1 MLELKQTQRL
11 SPILTQQ
18 LQQAIRLLQ
27 LSKLE
32 LVEAIELELQENPV
46 LEISEKVEDEIDKK
60 PIIKK
65 GDVLEYLELKKS
77 PAEDLHGRE
86 EREYPG
92 DREWDYNYIEYSR
105 NGRPHS
111 FREDAPNYENFV
123 ANKDNLRGFLRWQA
137 GLSNL
142 DQNERLAAEWI
153 IENIDDNGYLAYPI
167 SEISKSSGFSPE
179 SLEEVLKKVQKFD
192 PTGVGARD
200 LKECILIQ
208 YEALGEKDSPLELIL
223 TSYLELFHH
232 NNVKG
237 IVKATGYSA
246 DTVKKVFEK
255 IRSFDPKPGRNYS
268 DEYTSY
274 IVPDVYVI
282 KSEEGFEILLNED
295 NLPDLT
301 LNAYYNQLRF
311 DNRVNGPTKKY
322 LKNKTSQAE
331 WFIKSIQQRQ
341 RTLYLVAESILKF
354 QREFFEQGLRS
365 LKPLIL
371 KDVAQD
377 IGVHESTVS
386 RITTNKYM
394 SSPQGLYELKFF
406 FPTGI
411 DKDGDSPL
419 STNVVMDFIA
429 EIVKHEDKKNPLT
442 DSEIVDCLKAK
453 QNIKIARRTV
463 AKYREG
469 LNIPSSRD
477 RTAQD

>member
-1 MLELKQTQRL
+1 MLELKQTQKL

-18 LQQAIRLLQ
+18 LQQAIKLLQ

-32 LVEAIELELQENPV
+32 LVEAIEQEIKENPI
-46 LEISEKVEDEIDKK
+46 LEVGEEQAEEQTQETKDDGEEIAELLDRFSPSEEFSYREEKEYPDYEN
-60 PIIKK
+60 IIKK
-65 GDVLEYLELKKS
+65 PS
-77 PAEDLHGRE
+77 
-86 EREYPG
+86 
-92 DREWDYNYIEYSR
+92 
-105 NGRPHS
+105 
-111 FREDAPNYENFV
+111 
-123 ANKDNLRGFLRWQA
+123 NLRDYLRWQA
-137 GLSNL
+137 GLANF
-142 DQNERLAAEWI
+142 DQNERLVVEWI

-192 PTGVGARD
+192 PSGVGARD

-208 YEALGEKDSPLELIL
+208 YEALGEKDALLEQIL
-223 TSYLELFHH
+223 ASYFELFHH

-237 IVKATGYSA
+237 IAKATGYPL
-246 DTVKKVFEK
+246 DEVKKVFEK
-255 IRSFDPKPGRNYS
+255 IKGFDPKPGRNYS

-282 KSEEGFEILLNED
+282 KKEDGFEILLND
-295 NLPDLT
+295 DDLPELR
-301 LNAYYNQLRF
+301 LNRYYMGLCR
-311 DNRVNGPTKKY
+311 DKKTAGDTKKY
-322 LKNKTSQAE
+322 IKNKLHQAE

-394 SSPQGLYELKFF
+394 SCPQGLYELKFF

-419 STNVVMDFIA
+419 STNVVMDLIV
-429 EIVKHEDKKNPLT
+429 EIVKHEDKKSPLT
-442 DSEIVDCLKAK
+442 DSEIMDYLKAK
-453 QNIKIARRTV
+453 QNINIARRTV

-469 LNIPSSRD
+469 MNIPSSRD
-477 RTAQD
+477 RTVQD

>member
-1 MLELKQTQRL
+1 MLELKQTQKL

-18 LQQAIRLLQ
+18 LQQAIKLLQ

-32 LVEAIELELQENPV
+32 LVEAIEQEIKENPI
-46 LEISEKVEDEIDKK
+46 LEVGEEQAEEQAQETKDDGEEIAELLDRFSPSEEFSYREEKEYPDYEN
-60 PIIKK
+60 IIKK
-65 GDVLEYLELKKS
+65 PS
-77 PAEDLHGRE
+77 
-86 EREYPG
+86 
-92 DREWDYNYIEYSR
+92 
-105 NGRPHS
+105 
-111 FREDAPNYENFV
+111 
-123 ANKDNLRGFLRWQA
+123 NLRDYLRWQA
-137 GLSNL
+137 GLANF
-142 DQNERLAAEWI
+142 DQNERLVVEWI

-167 SEISKSSGFSPE
+167 SEISKSSGFSSE

-192 PTGVGARD
+192 PSGVGARD

-208 YEALGEKDSPLELIL
+208 YEALGEKDALLEQIL
-223 TSYLELFHH
+223 ASYFELFHH

-237 IVKATGYSA
+237 IAKATGYPL
-246 DTVKKVFEK
+246 DDVKKVFEK
-255 IRSFDPKPGRNYS
+255 IKGFDPKPGRNYS

-282 KSEEGFEILLNED
+282 KKEDGFEILLND
-295 NLPDLT
+295 DDLPELR
-301 LNAYYNQLRF
+301 LNRYYMGLCR
-311 DNRVNGPTKKY
+311 DKKTAGDTKKY
-322 LKNKTSQAE
+322 IKNKLHQAE

-394 SSPQGLYELKFF
+394 SCPQGLYELKFF

-419 STNVVMDFIA
+419 STNVVMDLIV
-429 EIVKHEDKKNPLT
+429 EIVKHEDKKSPLT
-442 DSEIVDCLKAK
+442 DSEIMDYLKAK
-453 QNIKIARRTV
+453 QNINIARRTV

-477 RTAQD
+477 RTEQD

>member
-1 MLELKQTQRL
+1 MLELKQTQKL

-18 LQQAIRLLQ
+18 LQQAIKLLQ

-32 LVEAIELELQENPV
+32 LVEAIEQEIKENPI
-46 LEISEKVEDEIDKK
+46 LEVGEEQAEEQTQETKDDGEEIAELLDRFSPSEEFSFREEKEYPDYEN
-60 PIIKK
+60 IIKK
-65 GDVLEYLELKKS
+65 PS
-77 PAEDLHGRE
+77 
-86 EREYPG
+86 
-92 DREWDYNYIEYSR
+92 
-105 NGRPHS
+105 
-111 FREDAPNYENFV
+111 
-123 ANKDNLRGFLRWQA
+123 NLRDYLRWQA
-137 GLSNL
+137 GLANF
-142 DQNERLAAEWI
+142 DQNERLVVEWI

-167 SEISKSSGFSPE
+167 SEISKSSGFSSE
-179 SLEEVLKKVQKFD
+179 SLEEILKKVQKFD
-192 PTGVGARD
+192 PSGVGARD

-208 YEALGEKDSPLELIL
+208 YEALGEKDTLLEQIL
-223 TSYLELFHH
+223 TSYFELFHH

-237 IVKATGYSA
+237 IAKATGYPL
-246 DTVKKVFEK
+246 DEVKKVFEK
-255 IRSFDPKPGRNYS
+255 IKGFDPKPGRNYS

-282 KSEEGFEILLNED
+282 KKEDGFEILLND
-295 NLPDLT
+295 DDLPELR
-301 LNAYYNQLRF
+301 LNRYYMGLCR
-311 DNRVNGPTKKY
+311 DKKTAGDTKKY
-322 LKNKTSQAE
+322 IKNKLHQAE

-394 SSPQGLYELKFF
+394 SCPQGLYELKFF

-419 STNVVMDFIA
+419 STNVVMDFIV
-429 EIVKHEDKKNPLT
+429 EIVKHEDKKSPLT
-442 DSEIVDCLKAK
+442 DSEIMDYLKAK
-453 QNIKIARRTV
+453 QNINIARRTV

-477 RTAQD
+477 RTVQD